1 MHRRNLHATVTAAAI
16 ATTLMAAS
24 PAIAIARTTPGDA
37 TATREYL
44 QLDLK
49 QTRAEV
55 KAFPAA
61 LAAIGTLREHLQA
74 ECPGVLAGE
83 STPAAGE
90 KPSSS
95 AVAIAEEVDG
105 AVFGAAE
112 HTESQLRR
120 GFAHAVSRLAWSDGS
135 LTRLV
140 HSFAAAELAQSQLAA
155 PDLCA
160 DLRSWVASGRQ
171 TVSAA
176 TEAYVH
182 RQSTLAGETEA
193 GGETIMRRLVR
204 DGDENEADKSTA
216 REISK
221 LEKHSLQ
228 TAAPQVIAAIGK
240 VGEVLH
246 DPAP

>member
-1 MHRRNLHATVTAAAI
+1 
-16 ATTLMAAS
+16 MAPS
-24 PAIAIARTTPGDA
+24 PSIAIARTTRGDA

-49 QTRAEV
+49 ATRAEV

-83 STPAAGE
+83 SKPAAGE

-95 AVAIAEEVDG
+95 AVAIADEVDG

-112 HTESQLRR
+112 HTEYQLRR

-140 HSFAAAELAQSQLAA
+140 HSYAAAELAQSQLAV

-160 DLRSWVASGRQ
+160 DLRAWVASGRQ

-182 RQSTLAGETEA
+182 RQSILAGETED
-193 GGETIMRRLVR
+193 GEEKTMHRLVR
-204 DGDENEADKSTA
+204 DGDENAADKSTA
-216 REISK
+216 RQISK
-221 LEKHSLQ
+221 LERDSLQ
-228 TAAPQVIAAIGK
+228 TDVPQVVAAIGK
-240 VGEVLH
+240 IGEVLH